1 MLLFAA
7 SLMSA
12 CGTAPEQSG
21 ESLAGSSPAVSSE
34 SRQAATADT
43 SACLSW
49 ENDPITGQKCPINT
63 PCTAYADCGVQ
74 TQSPTGV
81 GPGNPYWYCST
92 TSNVCQF
99 LPVSNGF
106 SAATGTC
113 TGQLQFRQNTAAPFD
128 KKIVPPD
135 GVNFRQSTT
144 LAFEVTNT
152 TTSILYLDQIPL
164 TLEMAG
170 TSPSRFDVSSIKM
183 YQANTRADTG
193 DSAAGLQLIC
203 VSPSTPFGSSAN
215 FTLGTGATGGCG
227 GSYFSRIPAGGT
239 MRFLIDLTFAANETY
254 IANRQYRLKIGSLA
268 TGLKAR
274 TSSASTATAYTG
286 CTLPASGMTG
296 AYLLFSNP

>member
-1 MLLFAA
+1 MFLFAA
-7 SLMSA
+7 SLLSA

-21 ESLAGSSPAVSSE
+21 ESQAGSTPTASSQ

-49 ENDPITGQKCPINT
+49 ENDPVTGQKCPIHT

-74 TQSPTGV
+74 TPSPSGV
-81 GPGNPYWYCST
+81 GPGNPYWYCS

-106 SAATGTC
+106 STAAGTC
-113 TGQLQFRQNTAAPFD
+113 SGQLQFRQNTAAPHD

-135 GVNFRQSTT
+135 GVNFRQGTT

-152 TTSILYLDQIPL
+152 MTSTLYLDQIPL

-170 TSPSRFDVSSIKM
+170 TSPSRFDVNSIKL
-183 YQANTRADTG
+183 YQAGTRADSG
-193 DSAAGLQLIC
+193 DGSGLQLIC
-203 VSPSTPFGSSAN
+203 GSPTTPFGSSVN

-227 GSYFSRIPAGGT
+227 GSYFSRIPAGGM
-239 MRFLIDLTFAANETY
+239 MRFLVDLTFSANATY

-274 TSSASTATAYTG
+274 TSTTSTAAAYTG
-286 CTLPASGMTG
+286 CTLPTTGMTG
-296 AYLLFSNP
+296 AYLIFSNP